1 MESLYALGALDDE
14 GLLTRL
20 GRKMAEFPLE
30 PSLSKMLIVSAEL
43 GTCAYIYQSL
53 LTAMLVYTSSCMHK
67 LHIYLALH
75 TF

>member
-43 GTCAYIYQSL
+43 GMCVCAYTL
-53 LTAMLVYTSSCMHK
+53 N
-67 LHIYLALH
+67 
-75 TF
+75 

>member
-43 GTCAYIYQSL
+43 GLCIYVCVRILNILQ
-53 LTAMLVYTSSCMHK
+53 C
-67 LHIYLALH
+67 
-75 TF
+75 